1 MAERRFEVFT
11 GRFRAGSNSIRVSLN
26 KRGDFL
32 LNRKAYIALGNPTF
46 VQLLYEHQTG
56 AIGLKGISGATKF
69 SYPVRRNGNSKSSY
83 QITAQAF
90 CDNYG
95 IARGEL
101 VVFSSAV
108 MEDGILVIERENP
121 NSSSSSQQSRSVVNE

>member
-1 MAERRFEVFT
+1 MAERQFEVFT

-56 AIGLKGISGATKF
+56 AIGLKGISSAAKF

-83 QITAQAF
+83 QVTARAF

-95 IARGEL
+95 IQRGNL
-101 VVFSSAV
+101 VVFNSAM
-108 MEDGILVIERENP
+108 MEDGILVIEQEKSDRAAIISAIEE
-121 NSSSSSQQSRSVVNE
+121 RGK